1 MKILQVIILGIVQG
15 IAEFLPISSS
25 AHLIIF
31 RDVFGI
37 ASFIKGNMELTFDL
51 ALHLGTLFAIIIFF
65 FKDIIRI
72 LVNGFSK
79 EKVHKKGGNL
89 LWLLAIAT
97 IPAGIA
103 GVLFEDTI
111 SDFFR
116 HNYILISLALIFMGI
131 VLYLCDK
138 KSKQSRKMEDL
149 GVKDAIIIGISQVF
163 ALIPGFSRSGMTI
176 LAARL
181 LKVNRE
187 DSAKFSFFLSLPVV
201 LGACALKLCKES
213 TWTLIGANVDIFIIG
228 MLASFITGILSIK
241 FLLKYLDNHNFK
253 VFMIYR
259 ILIAIVVI
267 LVVTIK

>member
-1 MKILQVIILGIVQG
+1 
-15 IAEFLPISSS
+15 
-25 AHLIIF
+25 
-31 RDVFGI
+31 
-37 ASFIKGNMELTFDL
+37 
-51 ALHLGTLFAIIIFF
+51 
-65 FKDIIRI
+65 
-72 LVNGFSK
+72 
-79 EKVHKKGGNL
+79 
-89 LWLLAIAT
+89 
-97 IPAGIA
+97 
-103 GVLFEDTI
+103 
-111 SDFFR
+111 
-116 HNYILISLALIFMGI
+116 MGI